1 MSIIQYLENGKTEK
15 QPLAGNL
22 YQEIQEDILTG
33 KLKSGTKLTE
43 KKICEDYKVSRTPV
57 REALKQLQAAGLIEN
72 IPNRGAFVLGFSQ
85 RDVQDMFELQSV
97 YELQCI
103 RYGIERITDTE
114 LEELTETF
122 EFMEFYT
129 MKNDIMKMININLAF
144 HQIIYNAT
152 HNRILISIMNTYQ
165 TYQRYT
171 NPSDFN
177 APGYL
182 QEVLE
187 EHRAIY
193 EAFIHADVEAGIEAM
208 KTHLENTS
216 KRKLK

>member
-22 YQEIQEDILTG
+22 YLEIQEDILTG

-72 IPNRGAFVLGFSQ
+72 IPNRGAFVLGFSD
-85 RDVQDMFELQSV
+85 RDIQDMFELQSI
-97 YELQCI
+97 YELQCVK
-103 RYGIERITDTE
+103 YGIERITESE

-122 EFMEFYT
+122 EFIEFYT
-129 MKNDIMKMININLAF
+129 LKNDIMKMININIAF
-144 HQIIYNAT
+144 HQILYNAT
-152 HNRILISIMNTYQ
+152 HNRILINIMKTYQ

-171 NPSDFN
+171 NPPDYS

-193 EAFIHADVEAGIEAM
+193 EAFINADVEAGVKAM
-208 KTHLENTS
+208 KIHMENS
-216 KRKLK
+216 EQRKLR